1 MSLDAVFGFADSSLH
16 FCHRR
21 KASEKTSTGLGHK
34 ASEVLR
40 SPSRVRD
47 VAHLR
52 EGSHSLERHRLDLA
66 HAFACDCEAAAN
78 LLERLRLAVAEAV
91 AQGQH
96 LSLPVFQERECPEQ
110 RLAPQR
116 DLDLLFEW
124 RAFACDEVGKDNIP
138 LLTNWLV
145 EAGGD
150 PR

>member
-1 MSLDAVFGFADSSLH
+1 MSLDAVFGFADSGLH

-52 EGSHSLERHRLDLA
+52 EGSHAFERRRLDLT
-66 HAFACDCEAAAN
+66 HAFACDCEAAAD
-78 LLERLRLAVAEAV
+78 LLERLRLAVAEAI
-91 AQGQH
+91 AEDQH

-116 DLDLLFEW
+116 ALDLLLGRW
-124 RAFACDEVGKDNIP
+124 AFAGDE
-138 LLTNWLV
+138 
-145 EAGGD
+145 
-150 PR
+150 